1 MKKILLTL
9 TLLFAFSFS
18 AFGQKLIEKKSYK
31 DLNIETEEYDNEF
44 RLSSED
50 FGVITINNSQIVILS
65 YGINKS
71 DNSYLLI
78 SLNKD
83 NIYAMVNQLY
93 FREVLEYRIF
103 NENKKEYIYQQKLNS
118 QTISKENIVFN
129 ISKSHFNSFLDTNNS
144 MFIVSKQN
152 VNAYQIS
159 ILINML
165 KVAED
170 KIRHYTLYQKYLK

>member
-9 TLLFAFSFS
+9 TLVFAFSFS

-93 FREVLEYRIF
+93 FREVL
-103 NENKKEYIYQQKLNS
+103 
-118 QTISKENIVFN
+118 
-129 ISKSHFNSFLDTNNS
+129 
-144 MFIVSKQN
+144 
-152 VNAYQIS
+152 
-159 ILINML
+159 
-165 KVAED
+165 
-170 KIRHYTLYQKYLK
+170 